1 MKPLSDQEIAA
12 LAAWLQGEQDFVLLE
27 TSRVTGEDHFSL
39 LFTRPRRWLVCSGRD
54 RAADFLLAAEELRR
68 QGYFLA
74 GWFGY
79 EFGCLLEPALHNLV
93 AAGDAPLAALG
104 LFDAPF
110 VVDHRRGGF
119 RGAAPWQGR
128 GPVAAQADRF
138 AGVADLRTNID
149 CREYLRAVGRI
160 KQYIAAGDTY
170 QVNYTMKLK
179 FGFSGS
185 AASLYLALRR
195 NQSVSYGAWIRQGGR
210 DIMSFSPELFFR
222 ADRERITVRPMKG
235 TMARGRTLSEDE
247 QQRRA
252 LRHDCK
258 NRCENVMIVDL
269 LRNDLGHLLHGLG
282 GGVVRPRSLFD
293 VEVYETLLQMTST
306 LDGLPAARR
315 QPGLDDMLR
324 ALFPCGSVTGAPKI
338 RTMEIIHEQ
347 EKEPRGVYCGA
358 IGYAGPETMVFNVPI
373 RTLVLADGQ
382 GEMGIGSG
390 IVHDSDPEM
399 EWRESLLKGDF
410 LTCPRPVFQLIE
422 TMLWRPGSG
431 YRLLDEHLWRLTD
444 SAAYF
449 LFNLAIDEVRA
460 GLDRQAS
467 RLQTAARVRLL
478 LHRDGRVRISSTPL
492 AEPPGP
498 DPRVPLIREPLPA
511 AVFSAQQTDPDDVY
525 LYHKTTV
532 RELYDLERQ
541 RAVDRGCYEVLFTN
555 IRGEVTEGAI
565 SNIFIAGP
573 DRLLTPP
580 VASGLLAGTL
590 RRSLLEA
597 GRAVECVLTKQD
609 VLAAAAVYTGNS
621 VRGLVRVAVR

>member
-1 MKPLSDQEIAA
+1 MV
-12 LAAWLQGEQDFVLLE
+12 F
-27 TSRVTGEDHFSL
+27 DHQ
-39 LFTRPRRWLVCSGRD
+39 
-54 RAADFLLAAEELRR
+54 A
-68 QGYFLA
+68 
-74 GWFGY
+74 
-79 EFGCLLEPALHNLV
+79 
-93 AAGDAPLAALG
+93 
-104 LFDAPF
+104 
-110 VVDHRRGGF
+110 GGF
-119 RGAAPWQGR
+119 RGPGPRQGHQ
-128 GPVAAQADRF
+128 PVADRF
-138 AGVADLRTNID
+138 AGVADLRTNVD

-160 KQYIAAGDTY
+160 KEYIAAGDTY

-195 NQSVSYGAWIRQGGR
+195 SQSVAYGAWIRQGGR

-222 ADRERITVRPMKG
+222 ADRERVTVRPMKG
-235 TMARGRTLSEDE
+235 TMARGRTLPEDE

-252 LRHDCK
+252 LRHDRK

-269 LRNDLGHLLHGLG
+269 LRNDLGHLLHGIG

-306 LDGLPAARR
+306 LDGIPAAGR
-315 QPGLDDMLR
+315 QPGLGDMLR

-358 IGYAGPETMVFNVPI
+358 IGYAGPEAMVFNVPI

-410 LTCPRPVFQLIE
+410 LTRPRPVFQLIE
-422 TMLWRPGSG
+422 TLLWRPSG
-431 YRLLDEHLWRLTD
+431 YWLLDEHLQRLAD

-449 LFNLAIDEVRA
+449 LFNLPAGEVRA
-460 GLDRQAS
+460 GLDSQAS
-467 RLQTAARVRLL
+467 RLRTAARVRLL
-478 LHRDGRVRISSTPL
+478 LHRDGRLRISATPL
-492 AEPPGP
+492 GESPRP
-498 DPRVPLIREPLPA
+498 DPLVPLVGEPLPVAIFA
-511 AVFSAQQTDPDDVY
+511 APQTDPGDVY
-525 LYHKTTV
+525 LYHKTTA
-532 RELYDLERQ
+532 RRLYDTERQ
-541 RAVDRGCYEVLFTN
+541 RAVERGCYEVLFTN
-555 IRGEVTEGAI
+555 SRGEATEGAI
-565 SNIFIAGP
+565 SNIFIADGP

-590 RRSLLEA
+590 RRLLLET
-597 GRAVECVLTKQD
+597 GRAVERVLTKQD
-609 VLAAAAVYTGNS
+609 VLAAKAVYIGNS
-621 VRGLVRVAVR
+621 VRGLVRVTVR

>member
-1 MKPLSDQEIAA
+1 MKPLSDLGIAA
-12 LAAWLQGEQDFVLLE
+12 LATWLQGEQDFVFLE
-27 TSRVTGEDHFSL
+27 TCRVTGDDHLSL

-54 RAADFLLAAEELRR
+54 RAEDFLLAAADMRR

-74 GWFGY
+74 GWIGY
-79 EFGCLLEPALHNLV
+79 EFGYLLEPSLHDLG
-93 AAGDAPLAALG
+93 AAGDNPLAALG
-104 LFDAPF
+104 VFDTPF
-110 VVDHRRGGF
+110 IFDHQSGGF
-119 RGAAPWQGR
+119 RGVGPWQGHQ
-128 GPVAAQADRF
+128 PVADYAEQF
-138 AGVADLRTNID
+138 SGVADLRTNVD
-149 CREYLRAVGRI
+149 CQEYMQAIGRI

-222 ADRERITVRPMKG
+222 ADRERVTVRPMKG
-235 TMARGRTLSEDE
+235 TTARGRTLPEDE

-252 LRHDCK
+252 LRHDLK

-269 LRNDLGHLLHGLG
+269 LRNDLGHLLHGIG

-306 LDGLPAARR
+306 IDGIPVVRR
-315 QPGLDDMLR
+315 QPGLGDMLR

-358 IGYAGPETMVFNVPI
+358 IGYSGPEAMVFNVPI

-382 GEMGIGSG
+382 GVMGIGSG

-399 EWRESLLKGDF
+399 EWRESLLKGNF
-410 LTCPRPVFQLIE
+410 LTRPRPVFQLIE
-422 TMLWRPGSG
+422 TLLWRPGSG
-431 YRLLDEHLWRLTD
+431 YWLLDEHLQRLAD

-449 LFNLAIDEVRA
+449 LFNLVIDEVCA
-460 GLDRQAS
+460 ALDRQAS
-467 RLQTAARVRLL
+467 QLQTAARVRLL
-478 LHRDGRVRISSTPL
+478 LYRDGRIRLSSTPL
-492 AEPPGP
+492 GESPNP
-498 DPRVPLIREPLPA
+498 DPLAPLILEPLPV
-511 AVFSAQQTDPDDVY
+511 AVFSSQQTDPGDVY
-525 LYHKTTV
+525 LYHKTTE
-532 RELYDLERQ
+532 RGLYNMERQ

-555 IRGEVTEGAI
+555 IRGEATEGAI
-565 SNIFIAGP
+565 SNIFIAGQGC
-573 DRLLTPP
+573 LLTPP
-580 VASGLLAGTL
+580 VESGLLAGTF
-590 RRSLLEA
+590 RHFLLEA
-597 GRAVECVLTKQD
+597 GLAVERVLTKQD
-609 VLAAAAVYTGNS
+609 VLTATAVYTGNS
-621 VRGLVRVAVR
+621 VRGLVQVTVR

>member
-12 LAAWLQGEQDFVLLE
+12 LAAWLQGEQDFVFLE
-27 TSRVTGEDHFSL
+27 TSRVTGEDHLSL

-54 RAADFLLAAEELRR
+54 RAADFLLAAENLRR

-74 GWFGY
+74 GWIGY
-79 EFGCLLEPALHNLV
+79 EFGCLLEPSLHDLA
-93 AAGDAPLAALG
+93 AAGDAPLAVLG
-104 LFDAPF
+104 VFGRPLIFD
-110 VVDHRRGGF
+110 HQGGGF
-119 RGAAPWQGR
+119 RGPVPWQGQP
-128 GPVAAQADRF
+128 PVADRF
-138 AGVADLRTNID
+138 AGVADLRTNVNR
-149 CREYLRAVGRI
+149 REYLQAVGRI
-160 KQYIAAGDTY
+160 KEYIAAGDTY
-170 QVNYTMKLK
+170 QVNYTLKLK
-179 FGFSGS
+179 FAFSGS

-195 NQSVSYGAWIRQGGR
+195 SQSVSYGAWIRQGGR

-222 ADRERITVRPMKG
+222 VGRERVTVRPMKG
-235 TMARGRTLSEDE
+235 TMARGRTLQEDE

-252 LRHDCK
+252 LQHDRK

-282 GGVVRPRSLFD
+282 GGTVRPRSLFD

-315 QPGLDDMLR
+315 QPGLSDMLR

-338 RTMEIIHEQ
+338 RTMEIIREQ

-410 LTCPRPVFQLIE
+410 LARPRPVFQLIE
-422 TMLWRPGSG
+422 TLLWRPDSG
-431 YRLLDEHLWRLTD
+431 YWLLDEHLQRLAD

-460 GLDRQAS
+460 SLTRRSS

-478 LHRDGRVRISSTPL
+478 LHRDGRTRISATPL
-492 AEPPGP
+492 DEPPGL
-498 DPRVPLIREPLPA
+498 DPLVREPLPV
-511 AVFSAQQTDPDDVY
+511 AVFSAQQTDPGDIY

-532 RELYDLERQ
+532 RGLYDMERQ
-541 RAVDRGCYEVLFTN
+541 GAVERGCYEVLFTN
-555 IRGEVTEGAI
+555 SRGEATEGAI

-573 DRLLTPP
+573 GRLLTPP
-580 VASGLLAGTL
+580 VASGLLAGTF
-590 RRSLLEA
+590 RRSLLET
-597 GRAVECVLTKQD
+597 GRAMERVLTKQD
-609 VLAAAAVYTGNS
+609 VLAAEAVYTGNS
-621 VRGLVRVAVR
+621 VRGLVRVMVR